1 MDLSLFKEFL
11 LADMTQR
18 DFAAL
23 KGMPSTTVA
32 TRCTKAMKHLLT
44 TKIIDGKS
52 IVKDL
57 SMITYDVRENRDN
70 WLKAI
75 EAYERAVA
83 APVNYEVDNRK
94 IGELT
99 VSEFSGLL
107 RHLMIR

>member
-23 KGMPSTTVA
+23 KGMPSA
-32 TRCTKAMKHLLT
+32 TLAGRCIKAMKHLIK
-44 TKIIDGKS
+44 TKIIDGKA

-57 SMITYDVRENRDN
+57 SMITYDVRENRYN